1 MPGVTTGGSA
11 FHWKTAAS
19 GLGASIAVAYGI
31 ELSGY
36 SVLPIPYQTSAANIA
51 MPLILGVAAGTYL
64 QNSYMGMEMTA
75 AVAGGAIAGGIFGFD
90 DMKTPLALG
99 AAAGLSMW
107 LGEKVRGMMS

>member
-1 MPGVTTGGSA
+1 MQNIMSSSVD
-11 FHWKTAAS
+11 WK
-19 GLGASIAVAYGI
+19 LGASAAIATIGTAYAI

-51 MPLILGVAAGTYL
+51 APMGLGLLAGYFV
-64 QNSYMGMEMTA
+64 QNSYMSREMTA